1 MNRPYR
7 STGQPPLVRSRQPGP
22 EAFRRGGWQ
31 TALFLDRT
39 AMPPAGRGR
48 FARNN
53 FFSASGGFFP
63 ALRLYP
69 WPGRAYNCRM
79 YAFRDSTI
87 AAIATPPGRGGV
99 GIVRLS
105 GPRAGEIAAAM
116 FRSRRPDFGGF
127 KPYRLHSGQVLDLE
141 DVPVDDCLAV
151 FMPGPGS
158 FTGEDVAEF
167 QCHGAPA
174 VLRAVLVSAAS
185 RGARQA
191 EPGEFSYRAFANGR
205 LDLTQAEAVA
215 ELINAPTRAGAA
227 LAAGKLSGALG
238 ARLRGLRERLATLR
252 AGVCLAVDFPEED
265 AECLAP
271 EDFSAGV
278 QAAAAEVQSFL
289 DAAERARCWREGALV
304 VMAGRVNAGKSSL
317 MNALLGRERA
327 IVCELPGTTRDYLE
341 EGLDL
346 DGLPVRLVDTAG
358 LRDCDD
364 LIEMAGVERSR
375 DLMENADLI
384 LLMVDRS
391 WPLEHDDRE
400 LAWRLEPGRTLVVL
414 NKCDLTDAGA
424 GEWFRRAGFACV
436 EISAR
441 TGQGLD
447 ALARGIR
454 ERVAGREAE
463 PGPDELA
470 PNLRQ
475 AEALRRARAEFA
487 ALTEDIADR
496 VPYDLLG
503 VRLETACSHLSEIT
517 GEVATQ
523 DVLNDIF
530 SRFCIGK

>member
-1 MNRPYR
+1 
-7 STGQPPLVRSRQPGP
+7 
-22 EAFRRGGWQ
+22 
-31 TALFLDRT
+31 
-39 AMPPAGRGR
+39 
-48 FARNN
+48 
-53 FFSASGGFFP
+53 
-63 ALRLYP
+63 
-69 WPGRAYNCRM
+69 M
-79 YAFRDSTI
+79 YASRDSTI
-87 AAIATPPGRGGV
+87 VAIATPPGRGGV
-99 GIVRLS
+99 GIVRIS

-116 FRSRRPDFGGF
+116 FRSPRPDFAGF
-127 KPYRLHSGQVLDLE
+127 KPYCLHRGQVLDLD

-151 FMPGPGS
+151 CMPGPGS
-158 FTGEDVAEF
+158 FTGEDAAEF

-174 VLRAVLVSAAS
+174 VLRAVLHSVVS

-191 EPGEFSYRAFANGR
+191 EAGEFTFRAFVNGR

-215 ELINAPTRAGAA
+215 ELIAAPTRAGAA

-238 ARLRGLRERLATLR
+238 ERLRALRQRLADLR

-265 AECLAP
+265 VECLSP
-271 EDFSAGV
+271 RDFTAGV
-278 QAAAAEVQSFL
+278 QAAAAEVRSFL
-289 DAAERARCWREGALV
+289 EAAERARCWREGALV

-358 LRDCDD
+358 LRECDD
-364 LIEMAGVERSR
+364 LAEMAGVPRCR
-375 DLMENADLI
+375 DLIADADLV

-391 WPLEHDDRE
+391 WPLDPEDRD
-400 LAWRLEPGRTLVVL
+400 LAWSLDPARTLVVL

-424 GEWFRRAGFACV
+424 GDWFRRASFPCV

-441 TGQGLD
+441 TGRGLD
-447 ALARGIR
+447 TLARTIR

-470 PNLRQ
+470 PNVRQ
-475 AEALRRARAEFA
+475 AEALRRALAELEALA
-487 ALTEDIADR
+487 ADILDE

-503 VRLETACSHLSEIT
+503 VRLETVCSHLAGIT
-517 GEVATQ
+517 GEVTTQ
-523 DVLNDIF
+523 GVLDDIF

>member
-1 MNRPYR
+1 
-7 STGQPPLVRSRQPGP
+7 
-22 EAFRRGGWQ
+22 
-31 TALFLDRT
+31 
-39 AMPPAGRGR
+39 
-48 FARNN
+48 
-53 FFSASGGFFP
+53 
-63 ALRLYP
+63 
-69 WPGRAYNCRM
+69 M
-79 YAFRDSTI
+79 YASRDSTI
-87 AAIATPPGRGGV
+87 VAIATPPGRGGV

-105 GPRAGEIAAAM
+105 GPRASEIAAAM
-116 FRSRRPDFGGF
+116 FRSRLPEFAGF
-127 KPYRLHSGQVLDLE
+127 KPYRLHRGQVLDL
-141 DVPVDDCLAV
+141 DDTPVDDSLAV

-174 VLRAVLVSAAS
+174 VLRAVLDSAAT
-185 RGARQA
+185 RGAHQA
-191 EPGEFSYRAFANGR
+191 APGEFTYRAFVNGR

-215 ELINAPTRAGAA
+215 ELISAPTRAGAA
-227 LAAGKLSGALG
+227 LATGKLSGALG
-238 ARLRGLRERLATLR
+238 DRLRGLGQRLADLR

-265 AECLAP
+265 TQCLSP

-278 QAAAAEVQSFL
+278 RAALEEVQAFL

-358 LRDCDD
+358 LRDSYDEA
-364 LIEMAGVERSR
+364 EMAGMERCR
-375 DLMENADLI
+375 ELMDNADLV

-391 WPLEHDDRE
+391 WPLDHDDRE
-400 LAWRLEPGRTLVVL
+400 LAWALEPARTLVVL
-414 NKCDLTDAGA
+414 TKCDLTDAGA
-424 GEWFRRAGFACV
+424 GEWFRRAGFPCV
-436 EISAR
+436 EISSR
-441 TGQGLD
+441 SGRGLD
-447 ALARGIR
+447 ALARSIR

-475 AEALRRARAEFA
+475 AEALRRARAELA
-487 ALTEDIADR
+487 ALAEDIADG

-503 VRLETACSHLSEIT
+503 VRLETACAHLAGIT
-517 GEVATQ
+517 GEITTQ

>member
-1 MNRPYR
+1 
-7 STGQPPLVRSRQPGP
+7 
-22 EAFRRGGWQ
+22 
-31 TALFLDRT
+31 
-39 AMPPAGRGR
+39 
-48 FARNN
+48 
-53 FFSASGGFFP
+53 
-63 ALRLYP
+63 
-69 WPGRAYNCRM
+69 M
-79 YAFRDSTI
+79 YASRDSTI
-87 AAIATPPGRGGV
+87 VAIATPPGRGGV
-99 GIVRLS
+99 GIVRIS

-116 FRSRRPDFGGF
+116 FRSPRPDFAGF
-127 KPYRLHSGQVLDLE
+127 KPYCLHRGQVLDLD

-151 FMPGPGS
+151 CMPGPGS
-158 FTGEDVAEF
+158 FTGEDAAEF

-174 VLRAVLVSAAS
+174 VLRAVLHSVVS
-185 RGARQA
+185 RGPRQA
-191 EPGEFSYRAFANGR
+191 DAGEFTFPAFVNGR

-215 ELINAPTRAGAA
+215 ELIAAPTRAGAA

-238 ARLRGLRERLATLR
+238 ERLRALRQRLADLR

-265 AECLAP
+265 VECLSP
-271 EDFSAGV
+271 RDFTAGV
-278 QAAAAEVQSFL
+278 QAAAAEVRSFL
-289 DAAERARCWREGALV
+289 EAAERARCWREGALV

-358 LRDCDD
+358 LRECDD
-364 LIEMAGVERSR
+364 LAEMAGVPRCR
-375 DLMENADLI
+375 DLIADADLV

-391 WPLEHDDRE
+391 WPLDPEDRD
-400 LAWRLEPGRTLVVL
+400 LAWSLDPARTLVVL

-424 GEWFRRAGFACV
+424 GDWFRRASFPCV

-441 TGQGLD
+441 TGRGLD
-447 ALARGIR
+447 TLARTIR

-470 PNLRQ
+470 PNVRQ
-475 AEALRRARAEFA
+475 AEALRRALAELEALA
-487 ALTEDIADR
+487 ADILDE

-503 VRLETACSHLSEIT
+503 VRLETVCSHLAGIT
-517 GEVATQ
+517 GEVTTQ
-523 DVLNDIF
+523 GVLDDIF

>member
-1 MNRPYR
+1 
-7 STGQPPLVRSRQPGP
+7 
-22 EAFRRGGWQ
+22 
-31 TALFLDRT
+31 
-39 AMPPAGRGR
+39 
-48 FARNN
+48 
-53 FFSASGGFFP
+53 
-63 ALRLYP
+63 
-69 WPGRAYNCRM
+69 M
-79 YAFRDSTI
+79 YADRDSTI

-99 GIVRLS
+99 GIVRIS

-116 FRSRRPDFGGF
+116 FRPHRPDFAGF
-127 KPYRLHSGQVLDLE
+127 KPYRLHRGQVLDG
-141 DVPVDDCLAV
+141 DDTPVDDCLAV
-151 FMPGPGS
+151 SMPGPGS
-158 FTGEDVAEF
+158 FTGEDVVEF

-174 VLRAVLVSAAS
+174 VLRAALLSALS

-191 EPGEFSYRAFANGR
+191 EPGEFTFRAFVNGR

-215 ELINAPTRAGAA
+215 ELIAAPTRAGAA

-238 ARLRGLRERLATLR
+238 DRLRGLRRRLADLR

-265 AECLAP
+265 AECLSPA
-271 EDFSAGV
+271 DFTAGA
-278 QAAAAEVQSFL
+278 QAAAAEVRAFL

-346 DGLPVRLVDTAG
+346 DGLPIRLVDTAG

-364 LIEMAGVERSR
+364 LAEMAGVTRCRE
-375 DLMENADLI
+375 LMDNADLV

-391 WPLEHDDRE
+391 WPLDHEDRD
-400 LAWRLEPGRTLVVL
+400 LAWSLPPGRTLVAL
-414 NKCDLTDAGA
+414 AKCDLTDAGA
-424 GEWFRRAGFACV
+424 GDWFRRAGFACV

-441 TGQGLD
+441 TGRGLD
-447 ALARGIR
+447 ALARAIR
-454 ERVAGREAE
+454 ERVAGRGAE

-475 AEALRRARAEFA
+475 AQALRRALDELE
-487 ALTEDIADR
+487 ALARDIGDGA
-496 VPYDLLG
+496 PYDLLG
-503 VRLETACSHLSEIT
+503 VRLETACAHLADIT
-517 GEVATQ
+517 GEVTGA

>member
-1 MNRPYR
+1 
-7 STGQPPLVRSRQPGP
+7 
-22 EAFRRGGWQ
+22 
-31 TALFLDRT
+31 
-39 AMPPAGRGR
+39 
-48 FARNN
+48 
-53 FFSASGGFFP
+53 
-63 ALRLYP
+63 
-69 WPGRAYNCRM
+69 M
-79 YAFRDSTI
+79 YASRDDTI
-87 AAIATPPGRGGV
+87 VAVATPPGRGGV

-105 GPRAGEIAAAM
+105 GPRALAVATEM
-116 FRSRRPDFGGF
+116 FRPRRPDLAEL
-127 KPYRLHSGQVLDLE
+127 KPYRLHRGQALDA
-141 DVPVDDCLAV
+141 DDTPVDDCLV
-151 FMPGPGS
+151 VTMPGPGS

-174 VLRAVLVSAAS
+174 VLRAVMVSALS

-191 EPGEFSYRAFANGR
+191 EPGEFTYRAFANGR

-215 ELINAPTRAGAA
+215 ELIAAPTRAGAA

-238 ARLRGLRERLATLR
+238 ERLRALRQRLADLR

-265 AECLAP
+265 VECLSP
-271 EDFSAGV
+271 TDFSAGV
-278 QAAAAEVQSFL
+278 AAAAGEVRAFL

-327 IVCELPGTTRDYLE
+327 IVCELPGTTRDYIE

-358 LRDCDD
+358 LRDSYDAA
-364 LIEMAGVERSR
+364 EMAGVERCR
-375 DLMENADLI
+375 ELMDRADLI

-391 WPLEHDDRE
+391 WPLDHEDRD
-400 LAWRLEPGRTLVVL
+400 LAWTLEPGRTLVVL
-414 NKCDLTDAGA
+414 NKSDLTDAGA
-424 GEWFRRAGFACV
+424 GDWFARAGFSCV
-436 EISAR
+436 EISSR
-441 TGQGLD
+441 TGRGLD
-447 ALARGIR
+447 ALARTIR

-475 AEALRRARAEFA
+475 AEALRRALAELD
-487 ALTEDIADR
+487 ALAVDITDA

-503 VRLETACSHLSEIT
+503 VRLETACSHLSDIT
-517 GEVATQ
+517 GELTTA

-530 SRFCIGK
+530 GRFCIGK